1 MNNKKSEKLKGRC
14 ARKLVVLGS
23 LAVGAVHVAWGR
35 GSSWPFTSRVELS
48 QKVVGSNDFP
58 DATACYVVAAGAF
71 VTAAVFSKKN
81 PGAGN
86 VFFRRLVVLAVG
98 ARSIAGG
105 KKATEVLRL
114 PQPGQAFLDADKKFY
129 RPLTAIF
136 AIAAATLAKRAR

>member
-1 MNNKKSEKLKGRC
+1 MNNKRSEKRKSC
-14 ARKLVVLGS
+14 HARKLVVLGS

-35 GSSWPFTSRVELS
+35 GSSWPFASRRELA

-71 VTAAVFSKKN
+71 STAVAFSKKT

-86 VFFRRLVVLAVG
+86 VFFRRLVVLAVA

-105 KKATEVLRL
+105 QKATEVLRL
-114 PQPGQAFLDADKKFY
+114 PQPGQAFLEADQKLY

-136 AIAAATLAKRAR
+136 ALAAATLVKRTR